1 MKNTTRPTSSRTAC
15 AIRRAIWRW
24 RAHDLN
30 VPVVLGSAT
39 PSLETW
45 QHAER
50 GRYLRLALPRARQ
63 QPAGDQAGG
72 HAPPAD
78 EAGLS
83 PQLLDAIGQRLER
96 KEQSLIFLNR
106 RGYAP
111 VLHCQSCAWVSNCP
125 RCTAFTVLHR
135 SGNGGNRLHCHHC
148 GYQATVPRACPECG
162 DQDLAPMG
170 RGTQRIE
177 EHLAELFRG
186 AHPAHRRRQHA
197 QERQRRSAVRVG
209 ARGRGRH
216 PGGHADGGQGPRLR
230 APGAGGCAQR
240 RFHAVRA

>member
-1 MKNTTRPTSSRTAC
+1 MK
-15 AIRRAIWRW
+15 
-24 RAHDLN
+24 
-30 VPVVLGSAT
+30 
-39 PSLETW
+39 
-45 QHAER
+45 Q
-50 GRYLRLALPRARQ
+50 
-63 QPAGDQAGG
+63 
-72 HAPPAD
+72 
-78 EAGLS
+78 GLS

-177 EHLAELFRG
+177 EHLAELFPEARILRIDADSTRRKAAPKRCSRRCTRARSTSWWARRWWPRATTSRAWG
-186 AHPAHRRRQHA
+186 WWVCSTPIPCCSRMISARPNACSRSSCRWLAAPAAIRTM
-197 QERQRRSAVRVG
+197 
-209 ARGRGRH
+209 AR
-216 PGGHADGGQGPRLR
+216 
-230 APGAGGCAQR
+230 C
-240 RFHAVRA
+240 